1 MKIKSI
7 LSLILICLI
16 TASLIIFT
24 KAVCE
29 DDDFIFDSLFDLND
43 YFRYKD
49 LFTSVLLASAI
60 FYICHNLL
68 VLFKSII
75 TYLARYE
82 KSPPVNSALSL
93 VF

>member
-16 TASLIIFT
+16 AASVVIFT
-24 KAVCE
+24 KAICE

-43 YFRYKD
+43 YFRYKE
-49 LFTSVLLASAI
+49 LFASVLLASAI
-60 FYICHNLL
+60 FYICYNIL

-82 KSPPVNSALSL
+82 KSPPINSALAL
-93 VF
+93 AF